1 MANTKEDKS
10 FWETWLKPPDWE
22 DIKDPI
28 YGLAKGALLGGLTG
42 GPTGAVAGG
51 YLGAESGS
59 RKRRGEIDQLAAKK
73 AGERALDRVAH
84 QYYADAMGG
93 ASAIGQ
99 QMGQSFNRRGLGGS
113 PLAAGIQSQAMNQA
127 LGRAQA
133 EVAKMRLG
141 YMTQQDAIKRQEQMQ
156 SDQMLYQMLSAIIGA
171 GGRALGNEDVM
182 DWLKSMFGDG
192 AGSGCDAVSLDYDPV
207 QAVAPSWA
215 DRRMSDYQS
224 GVLGEGGDQWL

>member
-10 FWETWLKPPDWE
+10 FWETWLKLPDWE

-73 AGERALDRVAH
+73 AGESDLDRVAQ

-141 YMTQQDAIKRQEQMQ
+141 YMDQQDAIKRQEQMQ
-156 SDQMLYQMLSAIIGA
+156 SDQMFYQLLSTILGGVGTVAGLALGGPLGGAA
-171 GGRALGNEDVM
+171 GGALG
-182 DWLKSMFGDG
+182 G
-192 AGSGCDAVSLDYDPV
+192 AASNLLTPKASSELTPLGNRLMMNDYRYPLGG
-207 QAVAPSWA
+207 
-215 DRRMSDYQS
+215 
-224 GVLGEGGDQWL
+224 GVT